1 MWNLK
6 KITNA
11 LTHKTERDSQKTNLW
26 LSKRKGRGAGI
37 NQEVGINVYTL
48 LYITQITNKDL
59 LFRSG
64 NYTQHF
70 VITYKGNNLQGKN
83 SFPDSSDCKESISEA
98 GDLGSIPGWGRSP
111 GEGNGN
117 PFQYSCL
124 ENPMDRGAWQATVH
138 GVTKS
143 QTRLS
148 NFHKGK

>member
-11 LTHKTERDSQKTNLW
+11 LTYKTERDSQKTNLW
-26 LSKRKGRGAGI
+26 LSQWKGRGAGI

-59 LFRSG
+59 LFSSG

-70 VITYKGNNLQGKN
+70 VITYKGNNLQGKY
-83 SFPDSSDCKESISEA
+83 SFPDSSDCKESVSEA
-98 GDLGSIPGWGRSP
+98 GDLGSILGWGRSP

-124 ENPMDRGAWQATVH
+124 ENPMDRGAGRLQSM
-138 GVTKS
+138 GS
-143 QTRLS
+143 QRVRYD
-148 NFHKGK
+148 